1 MREVTAV
8 ARDAVLVLS
17 ACSVAGLA
25 VNALRANGIPLIQK
39 EPYQILVPCPETGG
53 HADAIQPG
61 DLELREAGSLFID
74 ARSASDFA
82 AWHPAGALHVPYD
95 YLEPTSASMLNRI
108 TASGANRVTVYGD
121 GGDPD
126 SGEQLAREIAGKGIR
141 NVSFLEGG
149 ASALRSALRSVPAE
163 VVSP

>member
-1 MREVTAV
+1 VRQVTAV
-8 ARDAVLVLS
+8 GRDALVVVV
-17 ACSVAGLA
+17 ACAVAGLT

-53 HADAIQPG
+53 HADAIRPG
-61 DLELREAGSLFID
+61 DPVLREAGGLFID
-74 ARSASDFA
+74 ARTAADFA

-95 YLEPTSASMLNRI
+95 YLEPTASSTLNRI
-108 TASGANRVTVYGD
+108 TASGAKRVIVYGD

-141 NVSFLEGG
+141 NVGFLVGG
-149 ASALRSALRSVPAE
+149 ASALQSAPTEARSP
-163 VVSP
+163 